1 MYELTLNQIKTSY
14 LWMIKLLL
22 PIMVNLKT
30 RT

>member
-1 MYELTLNQIKTSY
+1 MYELTLNQFETSY

-30 RT
+30 LT